1 MKWCCMWLIGV
12 LGVAACQGVTI
23 GQYHTHDFA
32 FSAGVNGNP
41 FDVELK
47 GEFTGPGGVRLTI
60 PGFYDGKG
68 TWKIRFSPTGT
79 GHWSLRTISDT
90 PALNGRAE
98 SEIQCEPNRSNEIHG
113 GLLVDPL
120 HPHHFIYQ
128 DGTRYLLMGYEC
140 DWLWGLGMEDPQRKE
155 MRRLIRQMA
164 DNGFNHVLV
173 NVYAY
178 DTTWSPGRK
187 HQWDL
192 GPAPLYPWE
201 GTNEKPD
208 HSRLNPEYFQRYDE
222 MVEALREQGIVAH
235 LMLKVYNKLVN
246 WPQPGSRDEERYF
259 RYVTA
264 RYQADCNV
272 VWDFSKESYYE
283 KDKVLQSRLI
293 DLIRAN
299 DAYHRLTTAHDNDVY
314 DWDAA
319 RNANLDFRTDQQH
332 TDWSEMIAFDRNL
345 RAWPVLNA
353 EFGYE
358 KAPDGLPSYRV
369 QQDWPEV
376 LRRAYRIYLAGGYGA
391 YYYHNTAWDVIKIDP
406 EPPGYRRF
414 RQLKETLSELPYWE
428 MVPSNDLA
436 VGGPCLSLPGRV
448 YAFYSEGPRLV
459 VNLRGAEGAAAG
471 EWIDTWTGTREK
483 VSVGAPGV
491 YTLDKPKGFG
501 SAPGLLVLRAAR

>member
-1 MKWCCMWLIGV
+1 MRSCGLWLIG
-12 LGVAACQGVTI
+12 LIGAAACPAVTI
-23 GQYHTHDFA
+23 EQYHSHDFA
-32 FSAGVNGNP
+32 FSAGVNQNP
-41 FDVELK
+41 FDVDVK
-47 GEFTGPGGVRLTI
+47 GEFEGPGGIRLTI
-60 PGFYDGKG
+60 PGFYDGNG
-68 TWKIRFSPTGT
+68 TWKIRFSPTVP

-90 PALNGRAE
+90 PGLNGHTEA
-98 SEIQCEPNRSNEIHG
+98 EIQCEPNRSPAIHG

-128 DGTRYLLMGYEC
+128 DGTRYFLMGYEC
-140 DWLWGLGMEDPQRKE
+140 DWLWALGMDDPQRKE

-164 DNGFNHVLV
+164 DNGFNHVLA
-173 NVYAY
+173 NIYAY

-201 GTNEKPD
+201 GSNENPD
-208 HSRLNPEYFQRYDE
+208 HSRLNPAYFQRYDE
-222 MVEALREQGIVAH
+222 MVEALRDQGIVAH
-235 LMLKVYNKLVN
+235 LMIKVYNKLVN
-246 WPQPGSRDEERYF
+246 WPKAGSRDEERYF

-283 KDKVLQSRLI
+283 KDKALQSRLI

-319 RNANLDFRTDQQH
+319 RNSNIDFRTDQQH
-332 TDWSEMIAFDRNL
+332 TDWAQMIAFDRDL
-345 RAWPVLNA
+345 RPWPVLNA

-376 LRRAYRIYLAGGYGA
+376 LRRAYLIYLAGGYGA

-406 EPPGYRRF
+406 EPPGYKRF
-414 RQLKETLSELPYWE
+414 RQLKETLSNLPYWE

-436 VGGPCLSLPGRV
+436 VGGSCLSLPGRV
-448 YAFYSEGPRLV
+448 YAFYAEAQRLV
-459 VNLRGAEGAAAG
+459 VNLRGAEGAVAG
-471 EWIDTWTGTREK
+471 EWIDTWTGAREK
-483 VSVGAPGV
+483 APVGAPGV
-491 YTLDKPKGFG
+491 YTLDKPKSFG
-501 SAPGLLVLRAAR
+501 SAPGLLILRTGR